1 MSGKLDPPSLPQ
13 PAVAFDPSQNATPLP
28 TFDHKTPYEWAAKA
42 HEMEAGI
49 KLISVALTEEQRAA
63 LGAVRMKY
71 RPNEDLMVDEQLIA
85 YSGQIFTKPVD
96 VSDRQRRRVELQG
109 LAHLHSNL
117 EALTQ
122 RVSDTVLVRTDYQ
135 IKETKSYVDA
145 MLQAGDGGD
154 PAGRAAAASVRALI
168 DKNNEAN
175 QSKAARNTA
184 RVSSAVSDATA
195 ELQAQLEASRAEIR
209 NLRAQIDRLVRESE
223 PAPAATPTVRP
234 PSGAGSRRTSR

>member
-85 YSGQIFTKPVD
+85 YSGQIFTKAVD
-96 VSDRQRRRVELQG
+96 VSDRQRRAVGAGEVHPHHPAPPRADNGFEHTWV
-109 LAHLHSNL
+109 AHFFNCLK
-117 EALTQ
+117 
-122 RVSDTVLVRTDYQ
+122 RRF
-135 IKETKSYVDA
+135 
-145 MLQAGDGGD
+145 G
-154 PAGRAAAASVRALI
+154 
-168 DKNNEAN
+168 
-175 QSKAARNTA
+175 
-184 RVSSAVSDATA
+184 
-195 ELQAQLEASRAEIR
+195 
-209 NLRAQIDRLVRESE
+209 RESHHDWGRWH
-223 PAPAATPTVRP
+223 AVLKQ
-234 PSGAGSRRTSR
+234 